1 MYHLII
7 KWKDGH
13 TQTMQFGV
21 RCLADTLASK
31 YAENHGDNINSIT
44 IKEVQDD

>member
-13 TQTMQFGV
+13 TTTMGFGV
-21 RCLADTLASK
+21 RCLARELASRYIK
-31 YAENHGDNINSIT
+31 NHGENIINVT
-44 IKEVQDD
+44 IKEVSR